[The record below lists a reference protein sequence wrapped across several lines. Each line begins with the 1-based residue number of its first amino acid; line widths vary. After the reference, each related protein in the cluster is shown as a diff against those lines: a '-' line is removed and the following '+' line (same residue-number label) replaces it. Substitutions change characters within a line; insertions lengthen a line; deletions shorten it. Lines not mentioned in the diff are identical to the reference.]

1 MAFYDACSIMT
12 VSWNVI
18 LLDEV
23 HDWLMILAK
32 EDPRTADGVVAAI
45 DTLAEVGPTLGRPFV
60 DVINHS
66 RIHNL
71 KELRPRS
78 TGNAVVRVLFVFDPD
93 RQAVLLVAG
102 DKTGRW
108 KQWYDRNIPLAE
120 IRYQRWLAGGYS
132 EERG

>member
-1 MAFYDACSIMT
+1 MV

-23 HDWLMILAK
+23 HDWLLVLAK
-32 EDPRTADGVVAAI
+32 EDPRSADTVVAAI
-45 DTLAEVGPTLGRPFV
+45 DMLAEVGPILGRLFV
-60 DVINHS
+60 DVISHS

-71 KELRPRS
+71 KELRPRT
-78 TGNAVVRVLFVFDPD
+78 TGDTAIRVLFVFDPD

-102 DKTGRW
+102 DKAGRW

-120 IRYQRWLAGGYS
+120 LRYQRWLDGGYT

>member
-1 MAFYDACSIMT
+1 MG

-23 HDWLMILAK
+23 HDWLLVLAK
-32 EDPRTADGVVAAI
+32 EDPRSADMVVAAI
-45 DTLAEVGPTLGRPFV
+45 DLLAEVGPTLGRPFV
-60 DVINHS
+60 DVIGHS

-71 KELRPRS
+71 KELRPRT
-78 TGNAVVRVLFVFDPD
+78 TGGPAVRVLFVFDPD

-102 DKTGRW
+102 DKAGRW

-120 IRYQRWLAGGYS
+120 LRYQRWLDGGYA